1 MTQIARERDC
11 ERATDDA
18 VHAIT
23 TFVKYAEV
31 DVEAAVRSVQDGHV
45 NSILQDASNTCG
57 WSRVGHAAS
66 QVIVRVNDMTPT
78 TPVGRLGTLRSSV
91 RAASPTA
98 VGLWMSSTDA
108 LRVTRIRY
116 LS

>member
-78 TPVGRLGTLRSSV
+78 TPVGRLVVNEVLKGLCPDPGEVHYTLDRNAEIV
-91 RAASPTA
+91 CAGR
-98 VGLWMSSTDA
+98 
-108 LRVTRIRY
+108 
-116 LS
+116 